1 MKINDIIFDSLND
14 LEPDIIK
21 EAASVKRN
29 GAVSVKKRTVLIRFA
44 AAAAC
49 IALIAAVQYR
59 FFIKPVDD
67 ACKNS
72 NVVSEEKHLL
82 SQNEELLE
90 RLKEYRT
97 EHYPLLNYCM
107 MDRSY
112 NIGIDENNYYF
123 IDFLKN
129 KDFEKKINAD
139 IKEAMDECRQYYDES
154 YITIYRNNE
163 EEYSMLEKTDWIR
176 FDGKCQNGYLSV
188 VLYYYN
194 DYKARPEHIYTLNY
208 DLIREKEIT
217 DFSELFEDRD
227 NYLAEIN
234 RLIEADEGE
243 GAAVLSDPPECFTIA
258 EFFDGNGQYQ
268 GLDYGI
274 PGIIDFEH
282 HHIDWGVKLGFIPA
296 CHDYDM
302 SSMVDEE
309 YIIRLA
315 CPDNCY
321 SMKKGDAIYTL
332 MDSVEGIGESD
343 TELINEILLRLE
355 DRSLGYMGF
364 YKRGSVDNINIPYK
378 GIFNFWGITVFD
390 GGAEVNTFIYDPVT
404 EERMK
409 LSDIL
414 TPEGAEYMESFPSYS
429 PDADFCFEFD
439 YCVTGDNGIESVG
452 VSMIRREST
461 HPEYTNIWLP
471 VSYIR
476 PEYIFSLHDDIPD
489 PLDK

>member
-67 ACKNS
+67 ACKSS

-82 SQNEELLE
+82 SQNEELIE

-163 EEYSMLEKTDWIR
+163 DEYSMLEKTDWIR

-268 GLDYGI
+268 GLDY
-274 PGIIDFEH
+274 
-282 HHIDWGVKLGFIPA
+282 HIRVYLLKSLIL
-296 CHDYDM
+296 C
-302 SSMVDEE
+302 SS
-309 YIIRLA
+309 
-315 CPDNCY
+315 
-321 SMKKGDAIYTL
+321 S
-332 MDSVEGIGESD
+332 
-343 TELINEILLRLE
+343 
-355 DRSLGYMGF
+355 SLQISRAPF
-364 YKRGSVDNINIPYK
+364 FS
-378 GIFNFWGITVFD
+378 
-390 GGAEVNTFIYDPVT
+390 A
-404 EERMK
+404 
-409 LSDIL
+409 
-414 TPEGAEYMESFPSYS
+414 
-429 PDADFCFEFD
+429 
-439 YCVTGDNGIESVG
+439 
-452 VSMIRREST
+452 MI
-461 HPEYTNIWLP
+461 
-471 VSYIR
+471 
-476 PEYIFSLHDDIPD
+476 
-489 PLDK
+489 